1 VGVQITGLQEK
12 SLPDDTLTRLIRAA
26 WIKARFDIPQI
37 GLHTD
42 EVPGGIDFDPAMSHM
57 IYEAGPAEVV
67 DAWADRT
74 IVFHQI
80 SSSNAVESI
89 TKAAFTKEWPNA
101 SKGHDVLHLHF
112 TRDQCDTTFLYLH
125 CAHMALDIRGCFLV
139 LNYLIRVTTR
149 LVDMMDSPE
158 VLRPSGVY
166 AWGEEPRRLALP
178 MVVAAGA
185 ANADGTPVSGEQEVV
200 QEIVQGLAQQ
210 MKAMEVWIMA
220 N

>member
-1 VGVQITGLQEK
+1 
-12 SLPDDTLTRLIRAA
+12 
-26 WIKARFDIPQI
+26 
-37 GLHTD
+37 LHTD
-42 EVPGGIDFDPAMSHM
+42 EVPDGIDFDPALSHM
-57 IYEAGPAEVV
+57 IYEAGPADVV

-74 IVFHQI
+74 IIFHHI
-80 SSSNAVESI
+80 STSDATESI

-101 SKGHDVLHLHF
+101 SKGHDVLHLHLA
-112 TRDQCDTTFLYLH
+112 RNQCETTFLYLH

-139 LNYLIRVTTR
+139 LDYLIKMTTR

-178 MVVAAGA
+178 MAVAAGA
-185 ANADGTPVSGEQEVV
+185 TNADGTLFPGEQEVV

-210 MKAMEVWIMA
+210 MKAMEV
-220 N
+220 